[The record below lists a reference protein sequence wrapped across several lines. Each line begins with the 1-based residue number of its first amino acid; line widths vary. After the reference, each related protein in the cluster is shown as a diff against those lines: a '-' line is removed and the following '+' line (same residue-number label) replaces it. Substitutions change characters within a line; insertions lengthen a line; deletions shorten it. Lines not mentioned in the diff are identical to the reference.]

1 MELEEI
7 RRMRKRLELTQKELA
22 KLAGVS
28 QSLIAKVESGKMD
41 PTYSKAKKIFS
52 VLESIK
58 SRHEEKAGMF
68 TTKKVIFTR
77 KNERITDAAKKMK
90 KNSISQMPVLE
101 KGKVVGMVSE
111 TGILEMISKGKD
123 ISELKSED
131 VMEDAPPAIS
141 KNTPKEAIISLLRY
155 TPIVLVHENG
165 KCTGVITK
173 ADLLKRL

>member
-1 MELEEI
+1 MELGEI
-7 RRMRKRLELTQKELA
+7 KMIRKRLELTQKELA

-77 KNERITDAAKKMK
+77 KNEKITDAAKKMK

-111 TGILEMISKGKD
+111 TGILEMISKG
-123 ISELKSED
+123 
-131 VMEDAPPAIS
+131 
-141 KNTPKEAIISLLRY
+141 
-155 TPIVLVHENG
+155 
-165 KCTGVITK
+165 
-173 ADLLKRL
+173 RLSTV